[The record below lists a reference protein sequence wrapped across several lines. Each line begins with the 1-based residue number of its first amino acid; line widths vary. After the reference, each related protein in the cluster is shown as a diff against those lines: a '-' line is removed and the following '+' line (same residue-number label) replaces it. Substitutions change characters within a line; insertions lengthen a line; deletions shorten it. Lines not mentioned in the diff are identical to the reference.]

1 MWSDS
6 QHVLLGALM
15 QKMWPLISPS
25 GCATWG
31 TGTDCLGCDLILP
44 TFGSFLPK
52 NAVGLVGRVT
62 RC

>member
-6 QHVLLGALM
+6 QNVLLGALM
-15 QKMWPLISPS
+15 QKCGPLSPLRV
-25 GCATWG
+25 C
-31 TGTDCLGCDLILP
+31 DLGYGHGLVLGRGLILP

-52 NAVGLVGRVT
+52 NAVGLVGRDT